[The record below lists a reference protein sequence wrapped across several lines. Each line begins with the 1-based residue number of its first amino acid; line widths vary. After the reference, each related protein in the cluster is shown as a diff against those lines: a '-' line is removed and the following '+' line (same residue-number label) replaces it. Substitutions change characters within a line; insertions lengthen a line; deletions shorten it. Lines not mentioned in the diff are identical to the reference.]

1 MGADTQPVLIGGGQI
16 VRRDD
21 DPQTVPSP
29 QDLMALAAR
38 DALAD
43 SGATVPQLAAKID
56 TIAAIRTFA
65 DSAPQYASPFD
76 GARNYPAAV
85 ARRIGASPARCLYPV
100 LGGNTPQEMVNRL
113 AEDIRRGRSQV
124 ALIVG
129 GEVQRG
135 MAQAKKAGLDLD
147 WSEPAESDPVVVGD
161 LKMGVLPHELKH
173 GLAAPADIYP
183 MFETALAAHYGR
195 DMAAHREQ
203 IAALCARL
211 SAVAADNPH
220 AALPVAR
227 RADEILTPTAA
238 NRLVAW
244 PYTKFMNANIAV
256 DQAAAV
262 LLCSLR
268 TARDLGVEPERIVYL
283 AGSADVNEKW
293 FLSDRTSFHAS
304 PAIAAAGKAALG
316 RAGLGLDDM
325 SAFDLYSCFPVA
337 VEIAADAL
345 GLAHDD
351 PRVLTV
357 TGGLPFFGGPG
368 NNYSLHAIAE
378 MVARLR
384 GKPGDAGMVTA
395 NGWYLTKHSVGIYSA
410 APPRAPWRRESD
422 AALQDE
428 IDAAASPSFTDMPE
442 GRGRIE
448 AATLQFNRDGAPG
461 RGFLFGRLE
470 TDDSRFLAVTAEDDA
485 DIQAALTGER
495 PVGLSIRVA
504 RQSGLNIA
512 RLA

>member
-1 MGADTQPVLIGGGQI
+1 MSRDNQPVLIGAGQV

-29 QDLMALAAR
+29 QEMMSRAAER
-38 DALAD
+38 ALAD
-43 SGATVPQLAAKID
+43 TGANPARIAGGID

-65 DSAPQYASPFD
+65 DSAPQFASPFG
-76 GARNYPAAV
+76 GAANYPAAI
-85 ARRIGASPARCLYPV
+85 ARRIGAAPARHLYPV
-100 LGGNTPQEMVNRL
+100 LGGNTPQEMVNLL
-113 AEDIRRGRSQV
+113 AEDIRLGRSRMALV
-124 ALIVG
+124 AG

-135 MAQAKKAGLDLD
+135 MAQARKAGLSLD
-147 WSEPAESDPVVVGD
+147 WSEPAESKPEVIGE
-161 LKMGVLPHELKH
+161 LKMGVTAHEMKH
-173 GLAAPADIYP
+173 GLGAPADIYP
-183 MFETALAAHYGR
+183 MFETALAAQYGR
-195 DMAAHREQ
+195 GMTEHRKQ

-211 SAVAADNPH
+211 SAVAAANQH

-262 LLCSLR
+262 LLCC
-268 TARDLGVEPERIVYL
+268 LGVAREMGVDEDSMVYL
-283 AGSADVNEKW
+283 AGWADVNEKW
-293 FLSDRTSFHAS
+293 FLSERTSFHAA
-304 PAIAAAGKAALG
+304 PAIAAAGRAALE
-316 RAGLGLDDM
+316 RAGLGLDDI
-325 SAFDLYSCFPVA
+325 ALFDLYSCFPVA

-351 PRVLTV
+351 PRGLTV

-384 GKPGDAGMVTA
+384 GKPGEAGMVTA

-410 APPRAPWRRESD
+410 SPPHRPWRRDSD

-428 IDAAASPSFTDMPE
+428 IDAADSPPFTEMPE

-448 AATLQFNRDGAPG
+448 AATLQFRRDGAPG
-461 RGFLFGRLE
+461 RGFLFGRLDA
-470 TDDSRFLAVTAEDDA
+470 DDSRFLAITTEVDAEM
-485 DIQAALTGER
+485 QAALTGER
-495 PVGLSIRVA
+495 PVGLPIRVA